1 MVGTRGKRVGASV
14 LRRVAKPIPVIGT
27 VVVLATAYGVLRR
40 KGLVRG
46 SVDIALDSIP
56 FVGTA
61 KGLVEIVRG
70 DLIPDRAGVPG
81 GRRRL
86 IDDRAA

>member
-14 LRRVAKPIPVIGT
+14 LRRVAKPIPVVGT

-40 KGLVRG
+40 KGLMRG

-56 FVGTA
+56 FIGTA

-70 DLIPDRAGVPG
+70 DLIPDKTGVPTG
-81 GRRRL
+81 KRQPVA
-86 IDDRAA
+86 DRAA

>member
-1 MVGTRGKRVGASV
+1 MVGTRGKRVGVSV

-40 KGLVRG
+40 KGLMRG

-56 FVGTA
+56 IIGTA
-61 KGLVEIVRG
+61 KGLVEIVSG
-70 DLIPDRAGVPG
+70 DLIPDRAAQPAGKRQPVG
-81 GRRRL
+81 N
-86 IDDRAA
+86 RAA